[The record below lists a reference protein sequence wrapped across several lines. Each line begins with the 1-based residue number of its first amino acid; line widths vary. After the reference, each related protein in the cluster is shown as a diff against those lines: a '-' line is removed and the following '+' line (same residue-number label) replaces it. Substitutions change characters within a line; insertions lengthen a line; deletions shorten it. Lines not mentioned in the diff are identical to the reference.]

1 MSAICPICK
10 KSMTFAGLRQHIFST
25 FHAKDLVN
33 AIHKRK
39 GLYTTLLERFATQPK
54 SCGFPKLYLTQ
65 SNESHEFCYPCKKFR
80 TVKNNMPIDC
90 CDDHK
95 KQSMEFIKGCLD
107 KEPSEPILEDVVAP
121 KTSDADVEQ
130 LKKQVVRQQKQIA
143 ALEAAGEEASDDA
156 DAFYSLLSHM
166 NETDTQAFNDA
177 MQFLKSKHPNVHERQ
192 LKNFDIEE

>member
-1 MSAICPICK
+1 MSASCPICK

-25 FHAKDLVN
+25 FHAKDLIN

-39 GLYTTLLERFATQPK
+39 GLYTTLLEKFATQPK
-54 SCGFPKLYLTQ
+54 ACAFPKLYLTQ
-65 SNESHEFCYPCKKFR
+65 SSDSHEFCITCKKFR

-90 CDDHK
+90 NDEHK
-95 KQSMEFIKGCLD
+95 QKTMEFIKECLA
-107 KEPSEPILEDVVAP
+107 KEPSEPIVDVVEAP

-143 ALEAAGEEASDDA
+143 ALESTGEEASDDA

-166 NETDTQAFNDA
+166 NDTDTHIFDELMA
-177 MQFLKSKHPNVHERQ
+177 FLKSKHPLVHERQ